1 MAKKKPELIMTIPVG
16 GPFNKMEV
24 EIWNDIKSVRPFGPN
39 KVEFTRDNGWKSE
52 VVSSDTAGINK
63 VFAVALAVIA
73 GRNYGA

>member
-16 GPFNKMEV
+16 GPFDRIDV
-24 EIWNDIKSVRPFGPN
+24 AIWNDIHSVRTLGPN

-52 VVSSDTAGINK
+52 VVSSDAAGIDK
-63 VFAVALAVIA
+63 VYSVAVAIIA

>member
-1 MAKKKPELIMTIPVG
+1 MAKKNPELIMTIPVG
-16 GPFNKMEV
+16 GPFDKINV
-24 EIWNDIKSVRPFGPN
+24 DIWNDIKSVRPLGPN

-52 VVSSDTAGINK
+52 VVSSDAAGINK